1 MQARDL
7 HHHLVGVGRA
17 VEGAGAGRVIGADLA
32 LQQGGAVHLVL
43 GVERPDAGLLGV
55 GNARGHRPCGGEHD
69 RQMAERQRPHEQA
82 RHDLVADA
90 QHHGGVKGIV
100 GQGHARRHG
109 DGVAAEQR
117 QFHAGAPLRDAV
129 AHGGGSARHLG
140 RGADLAHR
148 LADHVGEALE
158 RLMGRQ
164 HVVVGGDHAHV
175 GLGPVH
181 RREFVGDGLAGEG
194 VGPVGAGQ
202 LGPPGAAVAG
212 GVHAAQVVGAGG
224 AAAFDDAGGDLGHD
238 RMQGRVESHQTAS
251 VQSTS
256 RGTLAAIR
264 AAMGWVI
271 GSPSASRSKTARLAA
286 PLRARTTRRAPIR

>member
-17 VEGAGAGRVIGADLA
+17 VEGAGAGRVIGTDLA
-32 LQQGGAVHLVL
+32 GQQGGAVHQALRVF
-43 GVERPDAGLLGV
+43 GANAGLLGV
-55 GNARGHRPCGGEHD
+55 GNARRHGPGGREDD
-69 RQMAERQRPHEQA
+69 RQMAEGQGPHEEA
-82 RHDLVADA
+82 RHDLVADP

-109 DGVAAEQR
+109 DGVAAEQA
-117 QFHAGAPLRDAV
+117 QLHARTPLRDAV
-129 AHGGGSARHLG
+129 AHGRGSARHLG

-148 LADHVGEALE
+148 LADHLGKALE
-158 RLMGRQ
+158 RLMRRQ

-181 RREFVGDGLAGEG
+181 RSEFVGDGLTGEG

-212 GVHAAQVVGAGG
+212 GVHAAQIVGAGG
-224 AAAFDDAGGDLGHD
+224 AAAFDDAGGDFRHD

-256 RGTLAAIR
+256 RGTFAAIR